1 MSKVRRWI
9 AAAALLPVAWAPA
22 SAQLQSGEA
31 PTPEQ
36 VAAGETPAEVV
47 PEEEKALREL
57 QAQMA
62 ALRWTQPAARELL
75 AFVYRVAEEGLEPA
89 DYLPDRLLDAIASN
103 DEAILSTAATD
114 TFLRVSSDLALGRVR
129 GDGRLDWHTVDS
141 DLDGHQ
147 QYELMRK
154 AIAENSVRP
163 TLLSLLPTH
172 LQYAELKGALAAT
185 SDPVQRDMIRAN
197 LDRWRWLPRDLGKR
211 YILVNVPAFRV
222 AIVENGHTVSAFR
235 AVVGKV
241 ETATPQLTAT
251 ATGVIFNPWWE
262 VPESIAPE
270 VRGKKGYVTVKNGD
284 KVRYRQPPGP
294 SNALGRVKVVMP
306 NNHAI
311 YLHDTPSKA
320 AFNKPVRAFSHGCIR
335 TQNPLE
341 MARLLLNDPKWDK
354 AAIDRAVASGK
365 TQRVNASAPIPVYIT
380 YFTAAALKDGAGITT
395 WKDLYG
401 RDSKVVTALNNRGE
415 PVMAASAPAVKPPG
429 VVTPTAVPAV
439 KQPVPVVAKPAVAK
453 QSASA
458 VPSNPQP
465 RKP

>member
-1 MSKVRRWI
+1 MRNFRWI
-9 AAAALLPVAWAPA
+9 AGAALLAVAWGPA
-22 SAQLQSGEA
+22 SAQLQSGEK
-31 PTPEQ
+31 PTEEQ
-36 VAAGETPAEVV
+36 VAAGEAPAEVI

-75 AFVYRVAEEGLEPA
+75 AFIYRVGEEGLDPA

-103 DEAILSTAATD
+103 DEAILSTVATD

-129 GDGRLDWHTVDS
+129 GDGRLDWHTVDQ
-141 DLDGHQ
+141 DLDGQ
-147 QYELMRK
+147 QQFELMRK
-154 AIAENSVRP
+154 AITENSVRA

-172 LQYAELKGALAAT
+172 LQYSELKGALLAST
-185 SDPVQRDMIRAN
+185 DPAERDKIRAN

-222 AIVENGHTVSAFR
+222 ALIENGHTVAAFK
-235 AVVGKV
+235 AVVGKP

-251 ATGVIFNPWWE
+251 ATGVILNPWWE

-320 AFNKPVRAFSHGCIR
+320 GFNRTVRAFSHGCIR

-354 AAIDRAVASGK
+354 AAIDRAVAAGK
-365 TQRVNASAPIPVYIT
+365 TLKVDAAAPVPVYIT
-380 YFTAAALKDGAGITT
+380 YFTAAALRDSKGIQT
-395 WKDLYG
+395 WSDLYG
-401 RDSKVVTALNNRGE
+401 RDEKVVTALNNRGE
-415 PVMAASAPAVKPPG
+415 PMMAANT
-429 VVTPTAVPAV
+429 VT
-439 KQPVPVVAKPAVAK
+439 
-453 QSASA
+453 
-458 VPSNPQP
+458 N
-465 RKP
+465 